1 MEAQHTSHRQ
11 EISFTNIKVASTV
24 IYKRNLHKQR
34 VEQNL
39 PPQKRLEMIQ
49 KREWNKRKENI
60 ERLG

>member
-11 EISFTNIKVASTV
+11 EISFTKIKVASTM
-24 IYKRNLHKQR
+24 IYKINLHKQR